1 MISPVSVTF
10 WFRSRRKL
18 SKIRTGI
25 ERLSSD
31 EGASFSGVE
40 GDGRVGA
47 GLWSDGGEVSG
58 FGKDI
63 LSNWFVFR

>member
-1 MISPVSVTF
+1 M
-10 WFRSRRKL
+10 
-18 SKIRTGI
+18 
-25 ERLSSD
+25 SSD